1 MRDSFLVFSYDSP
14 RDSVGQSNMR
24 SSRDEV
30 NTRVTTVGFM
40 RAFNRI
46 AIELPL
52 CVRNIREMRRV
63 FEKSVS
69 RDLGCRLIL
78 KYKMFD
84 SIFFFFKI
92 RRFEK
97 FVYTKMSIET
107 YLLS

>member
-52 CVRNIREMRRV
+52 CVRNIREMPV

-84 SIFFFFKI
+84 SIFFFS
-92 RRFEK
+92 R
-97 FVYTKMSIET
+97 
-107 YLLS
+107 